1 MRKKILIPFLL
12 TAVLVTACYVTVC
25 GKSSRLTKEQ
35 EALLKAMEDSGFRIP
50 HNDKNWKKKAVE
62 QSEIAMDYLDKKYP
76 GHAFS
81 FEDCSL
87 MGNGNLYTTLW
98 FTADG
103 EDDLY
108 ILYITKENGDYFR
121 KDNFYGFL
129 IQDDYDRTL
138 YAMIQKKI
146 PSCIGVSSKFTSVQG
161 EDITGDL
168 SFDEILEKKI
178 LNLTCIYMEGS
189 VPDLENSISNLKDFL
204 RENKIYGS
212 YYIKVLNGTFK
223 DQSGKEIESLIS
235 KDKNIVLS
243 EMHYNQF
250 D

>member
-1 MRKKILIPFLL
+1 MRKKILVPFLL

-50 HNDKNWKKKAVE
+50 KNDKNWKKKAVE
-62 QSEIAMDYLDKKYP
+62 QSETAMDYLDKKYP

-87 MGNGNLYTTLW
+87 MGDGNLYTTLW

-108 ILYITKENGDYFR
+108 VLYLTKEKGDYSC
-121 KDNFYGFL
+121 KDNFYGSL

-146 PSCIGVSSKFTSVQG
+146 PSCIGVSSQFTSVQG
-161 EDITGDL
+161 GDIAGDL
-168 SFDEILEKKI
+168 SFDEILEKR
-178 LNLTCIYMEGS
+178 
-189 VPDLENSISNLKDFL
+189 F
-204 RENKIYGS
+204 
-212 YYIKVLNGTFK
+212 
-223 DQSGKEIESLIS
+223 
-235 KDKNIVLS
+235 
-243 EMHYNQF
+243 
-250 D
+250 